1 MSTTPADMRNNLE
14 RLRKRFEREREAR
27 ISAEVIAEQAT
38 RELYEMYQEL
48 MEKEALS
55 HALVEQAVE
64 AFIVCDVDGTV
75 MNANKREEKPK
86 KRKK

>member
-48 MEKEALS
+48 ME
-55 HALVEQAVE
+55 
-64 AFIVCDVDGTV
+64 F
-75 MNANKREEKPK
+75 
-86 KRKK
+86 